1 MKKNITFLLLFISI
15 FPLPLALAFQRT
27 DKMPSFFMPQNAVST
42 TSRTE
47 RSPLAERIRRQEEQR
62 RLQEEALKNA
72 ELKQND
78 EEQKITES
86 EQPISPDNNNINVV
100 TTTQNDNPPPTPLTT
115 EKPQNESASSPIQK
129 ERESVQNQEQT
140 PTDNN
145 VAVLPTS
152 LSNHEQKI
160 PTPENIYER
169 PIVGNVASYKRIKE
183 EHEHDLNLISTG
195 KYIENP
201 RLKNVLSE
209 FKNEEHTL

>member
-47 RSPLAERIRRQEEQR
+47 RSPLAERIRRQEEQQ

-72 ELKQND
+72 ELKQAD
-78 EEQKITES
+78 EKQKITEID
-86 EQPISPDNNNINVV
+86 QPTSSDNGNLNVV
-100 TTTQNDNPPPTPLTT
+100 TTTQNDNLSPTPLTA
-115 EKPQNESASSPIQK
+115 EKTPDESAQDDDKIP
-129 ERESVQNQEQT
+129 
-140 PTDNN
+140 DNN
-145 VAVLPTS
+145 AVLPTL
-152 LSNHEQKI
+152 LSDNVQNQNI
-160 PTPENIYER
+160 STPTVENIYER
-169 PIVGNVASYKRIKE
+169 PIVGNVASYQRIKE
-183 EHEHDLNLISTG
+183 EHEYDLNLISAG